1 MRFIKILA
9 KPFPLTE
16 GTRKKFTAAF
26 AFGAFVFLFLYF
38 FRPFGI
44 GTFTSQ
50 QILLYALGFGGVTF
64 AVMFINFLILDR
76 IFPSFFKEEGWTVG
90 KEIFITL
97 VHIAFIGLGN
107 YLFATILSITEATP
121 GKLLYFELISIS
133 LGIFPIVVW
142 TLIKENRLLKQSR
155 KEAEKLETVL
165 HPEKIIAFN
174 ETAIIKTE
182 EIQPAYDI
190 TLPLT
195 FTSESETATIKA
207 EPEQVFF
214 ISSADNYIKIYLS
227 ERNTLV
233 VKLLR
238 SSLKRTEDDL
248 KKYPQFYRCHRAF
261 IVNLHKIQSVTGN
274 ARGLKLSFEN
284 CPDEVPVSRSLNEEI
299 REKLKQIHSR

>member
-1 MRFIKILA
+1 MSLIQLLT
-9 KPFPLTE
+9 KPYPVIE

-44 GTFTSQ
+44 GPFGSQ
-50 QILLYALGFGGVTF
+50 QILFYALGFGGVTF
-64 AVMFINFLILDR
+64 AVMFINFLVLDR
-76 IFPSFFKEEGWTVG
+76 LFPSFFKEEGWTVG

-97 VHIAFIGLGN
+97 VHIAFIGFGN

-121 GKLLYFELISIS
+121 GKLLYFEFISIC

-155 KEAEKLETVL
+155 EEAEKFENVL
-165 HPEKIIAFN
+165 HPEKIIAFK
-174 ETAIIKTE
+174 ETAINKTE
-182 EIQPAYDI
+182 EIQPVYDI
-190 TLPLT
+190 KLPVT
-195 FTSESETATIKA
+195 FTSESETAAIKA

-238 SSLKRTEDDL
+238 SSLKKTEEDL
-248 KKYPQFYRCHRAF
+248 KDHPQFYRCHRAY

-284 CPDEVPVSRSLNEEI
+284 CPDEVPVSRSLHEDI
-299 REKLKQIHSR
+299 REKLKQIYSR